1 MADSCASVK
10 KKIDEN
16 FIVVGI
22 LSVLTIG
29 LLFPG
34 PGQALLNANIQV
46 GVFKLPQMAVLVIFF
61 ISGLTL
67 QSPSDWKRP
76 KPLAIGV
83 VYVLFLTPLLAFP
96 MLRFN
101 DLGLGEVNI
110 HFLQGLALFCA
121 VPTTL
126 SSGVAMV
133 SQARGNVPLALV
145 LTTVTNLLGVGTM
158 PWTCSKIFSTEVSI
172 DPMPMF
178 KQLIFQTLVPLTF
191 GILLRMYSSS
201 VNSFASDKFNKWF
214 LTKSQN
220 CCIFFVVWL
229 MTSGARDKILSRTP
243 QELAWIFFLAC
254 VVHLVYRTGI
264 YVIASSSQL
273 PDRDWVCLVIMCSQK
288 SLPVCV
294 SVLATLPPDVQ
305 VNSGMIIVPCIM
317 SHMSQLIIDGFLT
330 QRWTIKEEAL
340 FPLLA

>member
-1 MADSCASVK
+1 MSCASVK

-16 FIVVGI
+16 FIVIGI
-22 LSVLTIG
+22 LTVLTIG

-34 PGQALLNANIQV
+34 PGQALQQANIQV
-46 GVFKLPQMAVLVIFF
+46 GSFKLPQMAVLVIFF

-76 KPLAIGV
+76 KPLAIGIL
-83 VYVLFLTPLLAFP
+83 YVLFLTPLLALP
-96 MLRFN
+96 MMRFN
-101 DLGLGEVNI
+101 DLGIGEVNI

-133 SQARGNVPLALV
+133 QQAGGNVPLALV
-145 LTTVTNLLGVGTM
+145 LTTATNLLGVGTM
-158 PWTCSKIFSTEVSI
+158 PWTCSKIFSTTVTI

-178 KQLIFQTLVPLTF
+178 KQLIFQTLVPLAL
-191 GILLRMYSSS
+191 GILARKNGSMDK
-201 VNSFASDKFNKWF
+201 FAGNKFNKWF

-220 CCIFFVVWL
+220 CCIFLVVWL
-229 MTSGARDKILSRTP
+229 MTSGARDKILGRTP

-264 YVIASSSQL
+264 YVIASASQL
-273 PDRDWVCLVIMCSQK
+273 PGRDWVCLVIMCSQK

-294 SVLATLPPDVQ
+294 SVLATLPADVQ
-305 VNSGMIIVPCIM
+305 MFSGMIIVPCIM
-317 SHMSQLIIDGFLT
+317 SHMSQLVIDGYLT
-330 QRWTIKEEAL
+330 QRWTIKDEDIKDG
-340 FPLLA
+340 LLA